1 MRHPDPLIIGAGPA
15 GCAAA
20 IALAQRG
27 GRALM
32 LEAAAAT
39 GDALCGGFL
48 SWRSCDSLDRL
59 GIDRA
64 ALGGHRVTKVTL
76 FSGQRRASASL
87 PRAGLGISR
96 HQLDTQLLARAVA
109 LGSGLERGQRLTEV
123 DPDGTLRFAD
133 ATQLN
138 PATAFIATGKHN
150 VRGLVRVP
158 ARDDRDPAA
167 GLRLRLAPH
176 PALTAL
182 IGDAIEL
189 HLFDGGY
196 AGLLLQEDGS
206 ANLCLALRKSRLREA
221 GGDPEALLAALAADH
236 PALGERLHFAS
247 AAPQIDAIAA
257 IPYGW
262 RTAQT
267 RPGRFLLGDQ
277 AVCIPSLAGEGNGL
291 ALASGLRAAAAWH
304 AGGEAAA
311 PTFQHDFARATRR
324 PVSVAMQLWHWC
336 ERPMGARLAIAAI
349 GVAPGLARL
358 AARLTRI
365 AD

>member
-1 MRHPDPLIIGAGPA
+1 MRHSDPLIIGAGPA
-15 GCAAA
+15 GSAAA
-20 IALAQRG
+20 IALAQLG
-27 GRALM
+27 SRALI
-32 LEAAAAT
+32 LEAAATT

-59 GIDRA
+59 GVDRA
-64 ALGGHRVTKVTL
+64 ALGGHRITRVTL

-87 PRAGLGISR
+87 PRPGLGISR

-109 LGSGLERGQRLTEV
+109 LGTGVERGRKLTEV
-123 DPDGTLRFAD
+123 APDGKLRFAD

-150 VRGLVRVP
+150 VRGLARVP
-158 ARDDRDPAA
+158 ARDDQDPAA
-167 GLRLRLAPH
+167 GLRVRLPAH
-176 PALTAL
+176 PALAAL
-182 IGDAIEL
+182 VGDAIEL

-221 GGDPEALLAALAADH
+221 GGDPATLLAALAAGH
-236 PALGERLHFAS
+236 PALGERLAFAS

-267 RPGRFLLGDQ
+267 HHGRFLLGDQ

-311 PTFQHDFARATRR
+311 PGFQRAFARATQR
-324 PVSVAMQLWHWC
+324 PVRVAMQLWHWC
-336 ERPMGARLAIAAI
+336 ERPAGAHLAITAI
-349 GVAPGLARL
+349 AMIPGLARL